1 MKTSTLLKT
10 AAALVLIAVLT
21 PTPKAQAQDFV
32 GPLLSAASA
41 VGGGIIGNQF
51 KDQWQYAPIAGAA
64 LAPLIVDF
72 GYNIFKGKQ
81 DKDRIDFYIS
91 GRNYE
96 RWIQS
101 QKTWYQSTLD
111 PYTGRPPAFS
121 GLSEMDAGIP
131 QDQGKDL
138 PQEDIAQT
146 FNIPVKLPAGE
157 YEGIPRT
164 ERIVPFPKLP

>member
-1 MKTSTLLKT
+1 MKTPTILK
-10 AAALVLIAVLT
+10 LT
-21 PTPKAQAQDFV
+21 PAILLLAVWLPTQRAEAQDFV
-32 GPLLSAASA
+32 SPLLSGLSA

-101 QKTWYQSTLD
+101 QKSWYQSTLD
-111 PYTGRPPAFS
+111 PYTGRPSAFS
-121 GLSEMDAGIP
+121 GLSEMDAGVP
-131 QDQGKDL
+131 KDQGKDI
-138 PQEDIAQT
+138 PQADISQT